1 MTVLFK
7 ELFFVATTKKAQATR
22 ERLLDSTFECLVERG
37 YEGTT
42 TVAVCDHS
50 GMARGTMLHHY
61 PTKDALV
68 IASLEYILARRVR
81 HFEEVLLKAGRTDL
95 ETVMRTLWQTLKG
108 PTFQAWLEL
117 AVASRTH
124 PDLAL
129 EFHSVMKRFDEQ
141 VQNFIDQHLLHLKP
155 MGMDMSLLVGIGFSA
170 LNGLALDLLQM
181 SETEAD
187 AKFEILLKL
196 ALQAA
201 AIMTP
206 S

>member
-1 MTVLFK
+1 MRWSSHHLSTSW
-7 ELFFVATTKKAQATR
+7 
-22 ERLLDSTFECLVERG
+22 LDGS
-37 YEGTT
+37 
-42 TVAVCDHS
+42 
-50 GMARGTMLHHY
+50 
-61 PTKDALV
+61 
-68 IASLEYILARRVR
+68 R
-81 HFEEVLLKAGRTDL
+81 HFEEVLLQAGKTDL

-129 EFHSVMKRFDEQ
+129 EFHSVMKRFDEK
-141 VQNFIDQHLLHLKP
+141 VQNFVDQHLLHLKP

-196 ALQAA
+196 AIQAA